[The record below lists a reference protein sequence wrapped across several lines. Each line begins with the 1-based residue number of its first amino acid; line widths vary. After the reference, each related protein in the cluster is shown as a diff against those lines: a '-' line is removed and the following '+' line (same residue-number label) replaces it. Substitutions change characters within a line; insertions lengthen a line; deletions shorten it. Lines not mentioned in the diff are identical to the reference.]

1 MSLININ
8 IPSAASDVVGV
19 FNQSFQQV
27 FPTARPI
34 KAFVDESARAMEHPV
49 ETGTV
54 ITDHIIF
61 LPNEIE
67 LQMILPADE
76 YRSVYDQIKQLYKA
90 ATILS
95 VQTRAATYRN
105 MFIYRMPH
113 EENTEL
119 FNTIPLSLRLRQILI
134 IQTTTQTLPP
144 AAVKDP
150 LDQSTINNGLQ
161 QPGAT
166 LALPPPSAF
175 KGIDQG
181 VPVPSSFG
189 PFLNPGLNL
198 PSGVQGPPPNDASY
212 QKYQEELPPGIFT
225 APLTTPQLQQ
235 IITGKGFPKIE
246 Q

>member
-1 MSLININ
+1 MSLTNTN
-8 IPSAASDVVGV
+8 IPSAASDVVGI

-27 FPTARPI
+27 FSTARPVKCI
-34 KAFVDESARAMEHPV
+34 VDESAKAMEHPV

-90 ATILS
+90 ATVLS
-95 VQTRAATYRN
+95 VQTRTATYRN

-134 IQTTTQTLPP
+134 IQTTTQALPP

-161 QPGAT
+161 QPGAS
-166 LALPPPSAF
+166 LGLPPPASF
-175 KGIDQG
+175 KSIDQG
-181 VPVPSSFG
+181 VPPPSFFG
-189 PFLNPGLNL
+189 PPDSAGLKL
-198 PSGVQGPPPNDASY
+198 PVGVQPPPPNEESY
-212 QKYQEELPPGIFT
+212 INYEGKNLPIM
-225 APLTTPQLQQ
+225 PLTTDQLKQ
-235 IITGKGFPKIE
+235 IITSKGFPKIG